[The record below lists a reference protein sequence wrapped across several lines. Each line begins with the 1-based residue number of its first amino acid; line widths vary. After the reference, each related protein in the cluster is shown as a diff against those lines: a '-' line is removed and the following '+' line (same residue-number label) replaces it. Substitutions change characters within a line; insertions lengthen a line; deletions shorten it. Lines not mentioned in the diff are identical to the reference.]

1 MHTELAWLKA
11 IAPDLMG
18 VVTKRYQVLQFINWM
33 APVGRRTLAEQMKI
47 HFYLWQMEKNRMFPI
62 P

>member
-18 VVTKRYQVLQFINWM
+18 VVTKRYQVLQFINWWHQL
-33 APVGRRTLAEQMKI
+33 VDEL
-47 HFYLWQMEKNRMFPI
+47 
-62 P
+62 

>member
-18 VVTKRYQVLQFINWM
+18 VVTKRYQVPSI
-33 APVGRRTLAEQMKI
+33 
-47 HFYLWQMEKNRMFPI
+47 Y
-62 P
+62 